1 MLGETP
7 ENNKMEED
15 QEGSDTYLGY
25 DSDGK
30 VSPLF
35 DAIASEMDIKEWDE
49 DGDVQQDAPDKNL
62 LQQPKPRLNLKLQS
76 SWKVM

>member
-15 QEGSDTYLGY
+15 QEGSDTYPGY

-30 VSPLF
+30 VHPFF
-35 DAIASEMDIKEWDE
+35 DAIASEMDMDV